1 MLSEKEW
8 SSLKPTVIQVKTIFI
23 KIKISNLSRMEEE
36 GLKQLVYYE
45 ESKLMEKKK
54 KKMEKE
60 DRIRETREKAKRNA

>member
-23 KIKISNLSRMEEE
+23 KIKISNFSRMEEE

>member
-1 MLSEKEW
+1 
-8 SSLKPTVIQVKTIFI
+8 
-23 KIKISNLSRMEEE
+23 MEEE

-60 DRIRETREKAKRNA
+60 DRIRKTREKAKRNA